1 MASRNVFHVV
11 QHENAWAV
19 RREGVDSLSASHLD
33 EDQALERAVE
43 FVRTLGVGRVVVHG
57 EDGRITAVH
66 TYDRLPTFDER
77 SWLDAVMSRPALV
90 AGAAFFLIGVGVA
103 LARRD

>member
-1 MASRNVFHVV
+1 M
-11 QHENAWAV
+11 
-19 RREGVDSLSASHLD
+19 
-33 EDQALERAVE
+33 
-43 FVRTLGVGRVVVHG
+43 VHG